1 MIGLTE
7 QAPEAG
13 GPGSVVL
20 DIGENTGAAVVTGPM
35 GLDGREVEIRA
46 VNTAWD
52 GQHTAFHIRETAAG
66 QIAAAVFS
74 QLARG
79 HWEVRLRGAEES
91 AIVPLV
97 IVGAR
102 VSTVALPA

>member
-1 MIGLTE
+1 MIGMTE
-7 QAPEAG
+7 KAPEAT

-46 VNTAWD
+46 VNSAWD
-52 GQHTAFHIRETAAG
+52 GQHSAFHIRETAGG
-66 QIAAAVFS
+66 QIAAAVFP

-79 HWEVRLRGAEES
+79 HWEVRLRAAGES
-91 AIVPLV
+91 PIVPVV

-102 VSTVALPA
+102 VSTVTLPG